1 MNQATPENDALP
13 DRISCLLLGLESG
26 KLLVPITAVAEVINT
41 QAAVTRTEA
50 EGFLYG
56 WIPWREQN
64 IPLVSLE
71 ALAGGP
77 RPSLAIENRMVILN
91 AIGDGA
97 ERGFYAALLKN
108 LPTPVQVDRDTL
120 AGGEPGQGPL
130 ALAQCQIG
138 GERVTIPDLL
148 SVESRIAGAIH

>member
-1 MNQATPENDALP
+1 MNQAAPDKDSLP

-41 QAAVTRTEA
+41 QVAVVNAVA

-56 WIPWREQN
+56 WIEWRDQN

-71 ALAGGP
+71 AMAGSS
-77 RPSLAIENRMVILN
+77 RPSLAIENRLVILN

-97 ERGFYAALLKN
+97 ERGFYAALLKS
-108 LPTPVQVDRDTL
+108 LPTPVHVDKETL
-120 AGGEPGQGPL
+120 AEGEPGLDSL
-130 ALAQCQIG
+130 ALAQCHIG
-138 GERVTIPDLL
+138 GESVTIPDLL
-148 SVESRIAGAIH
+148 AVESRIAGVIH